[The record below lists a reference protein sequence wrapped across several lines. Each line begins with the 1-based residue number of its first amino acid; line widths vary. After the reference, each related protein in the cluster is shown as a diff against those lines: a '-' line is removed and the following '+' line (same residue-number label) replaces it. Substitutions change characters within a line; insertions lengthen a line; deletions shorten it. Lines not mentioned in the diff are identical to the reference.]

1 MKKTWTAAAVLMA
14 ASLVLSGCS
23 TGKGGQTSGSGNTN
37 DLKVVVQ
44 QEMPTADLSLATDTV
59 SFTALNNVYEGLYR
73 QDKDNNL
80 ELAGASEK
88 PQVSEDGLTYKFKLR
103 ENAKWSNGNPVK
115 AQDYVYSW
123 QRTVSPQTAS
133 QYAYLFAPVENAE
146 DITAGKK
153 AVSELGIKAVGD
165 YELEIK
171 LNKATP
177 YFERLLAF
185 PTFFPQNQSVV
196 EKYGKDYASTSENA
210 VYNGPFTLT
219 NFSGPGTDTD
229 WTYKKNDQ
237 YWDNSNVKVENINVN
252 VVKEASTSLNLFNDG
267 QADDVI
273 LTGELAQQNR
283 NNPAFTAVP
292 QASTNYLEFNQRKED
307 SPFKNENLRKAISY
321 SIDRDALTSSI
332 LGDGSMA
339 STGLVP
345 KTTMTSPDGKDFTA
359 AAGKLV
365 SFDAQK
371 AKEYWNKAK
380 QELNISSLNFSI
392 LASDTDS
399 SKKVIEYLQ
408 SAIQS
413 NLDGVKVS
421 LTPVPFSVRLD
432 RSTSGN
438 FDVLLSGW
446 GADYLDASSFTD
458 LFVSG
463 NSYNRGQY
471 SNAEYDNYV
480 NAASGQDARNADKRF
495 EDLVNADKVLMNA
508 QGVAPLFQKAEA
520 HMINSKVKNL
530 VSHPAGAQFDY
541 KWVEIQN

>member
-1 MKKTWTAAAVLMA
+1 MKKRWAAAAFLMT

-23 TGKGGQTSGSGNTN
+23 TGKGTQTSGSGSTK
-37 DLKVVVQ
+37 DLNVVVQ
-44 QEMPTADLSLATDTV
+44 QEMPTADLSLATDTI

-88 PQVSEDGLTYKFKLR
+88 PQVSEDGLTYTFKLR
-103 ENAKWSNGNPVK
+103 QNAKWSNGDAVK
-115 AQDYVYSW
+115 AQDYVYGW
-123 QRTVSPQTAS
+123 QRTVNPKTAS
-133 QYAYLFAPVENAE
+133 QYSYLFAPVENAE

-153 AVSELGIKAVGD
+153 DVSDLGIKAVGD
-165 YELEIK
+165 YELQIK
-171 LNKATP
+171 LNKPTP

-185 PTFFPQNQSVV
+185 PTFFPQNQAVV
-196 EKYGKDYASTSENA
+196 DKYGKDYAATSENA

-252 VVKEASTSLNLFNDG
+252 VVKEASTSLNLFNDDK
-267 QADDVI
+267 ADDVI

-292 QASTNYLEFNQRKED
+292 QASTNYLEFNQRTES
-307 SPFKNENLRKAISY
+307 SPFRNENLRKAISY

-332 LGDGSMA
+332 LGDGSIA

-345 KTTMTSPDGKDFTA
+345 KTTMASPDGKDFTA
-359 AAGKLV
+359 SAGKLV

-380 QELNISSLNFSI
+380 QELGISTLNFSI
-392 LASDTDS
+392 LSSDADS

-408 SAIQS
+408 NAIQS
-413 NLDGVKVS
+413 TLDGVKVS

-432 RSTSGN
+432 RSTAGN

-471 SNAEYDNYV
+471 SNTEYDNYV
-480 NAASGQDARNADKRF
+480 NAASGQDARNAEKRF
-495 EDLVNADKVLMNA
+495 EDLVNADKVLMNT
-508 QGVAPLFQKAEA
+508 QGVAPLYQKAEA